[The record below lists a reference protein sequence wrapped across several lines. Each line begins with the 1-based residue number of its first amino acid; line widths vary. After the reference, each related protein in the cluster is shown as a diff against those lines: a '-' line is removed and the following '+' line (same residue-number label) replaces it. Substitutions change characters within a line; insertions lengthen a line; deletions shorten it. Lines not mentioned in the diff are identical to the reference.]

1 MIKFD
6 AYIREK
12 MKLHSIDEVK
22 LYNAIS
28 KNKGIKEYFIALIG
42 DREMFY
48 DELESKAKELKLDI
62 DDYTNVYVRFS
73 QNNKLFEE
81 QEKSY

>member
-12 MKLHSIDEVK
+12 MKLHSVEEVK
-22 LYNAIS
+22 LYNLIT
-28 KNKGIKEYFIALIG
+28 KNKGIKEYFASLIG
-42 DREMFY
+42 DRNMFY
-48 DELESKAKELKLDI
+48 DELANTAKEHKINI
-62 DDYTNVYVRFS
+62 DDFTNVYVRFS
-73 QNNKLFEE
+73 QNNKIFEE